1 MATDIGVNVSFILAL
16 SALESHRDDQHALA
30 PVWPTWLR
38 LTARTT
44 RIGITVCRWT
54 FLLESLVWGSRLRT
68 RITASRLSFP
78 ARLTPF
84 GDPVNNIDPTGLT
97 VQDCDWTGC
106 AFNAAG
112 AAASLTGDD
121 IGSFSMGGISFTGVL
136 WADEAQNEAEY
147 NAVVQAAIAAASQAM
162 NTNSS
167 ASSGPNPDCVKD
179 AITVAA
185 EATGPGV
192 ANAIDQL
199 TSRWVQIVGE
209 DNPNGGTYGETELN
223 FSGTPGPDGTVQDL
237 IDEMCGAGYANNN
250 QCGGVNSTWLVGSP
264 HSGFT
269 GNFRS
274 PGLLNSVQINTNV
287 AKGTVQIDVDPF
299 NPSALPILGLVLDGV
314 LQVLP
319 NKITGGDN
327 TYGCNP

>member
-1 MATDIGVNVSFILAL
+1 
-16 SALESHRDDQHALA
+16 
-30 PVWPTWLR
+30 
-38 LTARTT
+38 
-44 RIGITVCRWT
+44 
-54 FLLESLVWGSRLRT
+54 
-68 RITASRLSFP
+68 
-78 ARLTPF
+78 
-84 GDPVNNIDPTGLT
+84 
-97 VQDCDWTGC
+97 
-106 AFNAAG
+106 
-112 AAASLTGDD
+112 
-121 IGSFSMGGISFTGVL
+121 MGGISFTGVL

-167 ASSGPNPDCVKD
+167 AGSGPNPDCVKD
-179 AITVAA
+179 AVTVAA

-192 ANAIDQL
+192 ADAIDQL
-199 TSRWVQIVGE
+199 TSPWVQIVGS
-209 DNPNGGTYGETELN
+209 DDPNGGTYGETELN
-223 FSGTPGPDGTVQDL
+223 FSGTTGPAGTVQDL

-250 QCGGVNSTWLVGSP
+250 QCGGVNSTWLVGAP

-287 AKGTVQIDVDPF
+287 ATGAIQIDVDPF
-299 NPSALPILGLVLDGV
+299 NPSALPILGLVLHGV

-319 NKITGGDN
+319 NKITGSDN